1 MQIFS
6 SNSTHK
12 IDAKGRVSIP
22 ASFRKVLDAEP
33 QPGVVLIPR
42 LHGEPA
48 IEGLGYGQFH
58 QMAAALGALNP
69 LERATK
75 ALKNKL
81 LGQARHIQ
89 LEDTGRIVLGRD
101 LIEMLGNPDTVL
113 FVGLGQSFQIWN
125 PDTYAAAQAEF
136 DQIAYDNYDKVPW
149 NGVGSP

>member
-12 IDAKGRVSIP
+12 LDAKGRVSIP
-22 ASFRKVLDAEP
+22 ASFRKVLDAEA

-58 QMAAALGALNP
+58 QMAAALNALNP
-69 LERATK
+69 LERSTK

-81 LGQARHIQ
+81 LGQARHVQ
-89 LEDTGRIVLGRD
+89 LEETGRIVLGRD
-101 LIEMLGNPDTVL
+101 LIEMLGSPENVL

-125 PDTYAAAQAEF
+125 PDTYAAVQEEF

-149 NGVGSP
+149 HRADEA